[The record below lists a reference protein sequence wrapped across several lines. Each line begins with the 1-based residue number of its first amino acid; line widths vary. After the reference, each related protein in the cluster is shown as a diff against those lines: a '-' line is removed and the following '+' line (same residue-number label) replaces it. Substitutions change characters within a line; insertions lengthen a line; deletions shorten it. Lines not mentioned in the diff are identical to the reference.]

1 MEIKTR
7 VPGVV
12 EVMNVKV
19 GDQVKAKD
27 VLMKLEAM
35 KMATSILAPID
46 GEVTDINVEVGD
58 HVRGGAVL
66 LTIE

>member
-12 EVMNVKV
+12 EVINVKV
-19 GDQVKAKD
+19 GEQVKAKD

-35 KMATSILAPID
+35 KMAASILAPID
-46 GEVTDINVEVGD
+46 GEVTDINVEAGD